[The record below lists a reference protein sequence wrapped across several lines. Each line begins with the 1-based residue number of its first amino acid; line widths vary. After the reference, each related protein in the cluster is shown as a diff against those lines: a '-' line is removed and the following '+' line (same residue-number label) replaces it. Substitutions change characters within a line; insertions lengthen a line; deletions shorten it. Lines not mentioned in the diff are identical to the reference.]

1 MFRKC
6 MSSKRMLEIINS
18 GEWEVTPPFPESWDY
33 GECGQIRNTTTGKE
47 YVLEHVSL
55 DRYDIILSK

>member
-6 MSSKRMLEIINS
+6 MTIKRLLEAIDS
-18 GEWEVTPPFPESWDY
+18 GEWEVTPPFPESWAY
-33 GECGQIRNTTTGKE
+33 GNCGQIRNTITGKE

-55 DRYDIILSK
+55 DRYDIILGE